1 MKTKIFSILFIFFL
15 SLSSVAQIDRSK
27 QPEPGPTP
35 TINLGKPQTFELKNG
50 LKVLVVENHK
60 LPRVSATLTLE
71 NGPIYEGE
79 KAGVS
84 TLTGSL
90 LGSGTTSVSKDKFNE
105 EIDYL
110 GARVFFSSQSAN
122 INSLSKYFPRVLE
135 LMADAAINPV
145 FTQEEFDKQVA
156 QLLDGIK
163 SGENSVS
170 NIANRVQNLL
180 TYGKDH
186 PYGEYASK
194 ETVEKVTLGDVQNFY
209 KNYFVP
215 NNAYL
220 VIVGDV
226 DFKSVKKLVKNN
238 FKDWKKGLLPS
249 YSIPEVK
256 NVDATEINFIDMPN
270 AVQSEVAVINTV
282 NLKMSDPDYFSAIL
296 ANKILGGGGEG
307 RLFLN
312 LREAHG
318 YTYGSYSS
326 IGNNNYT
333 ASKFEASASVRNTV
347 TDSSAVEI
355 VNEIKKIRKE
365 LVTEDELKN
374 AKAAYVGSFVRNIEK
389 PETVARFALN
399 IRTKKLPE
407 NFYET
412 YLQKL
417 NAVTVEDIQKAAQKF
432 ISEDQTRII
441 ITGKAVDVLPA
452 LEKLPYKINYF
463 DKEGN
468 PVERPEL
475 TKPIPDDVTVKT
487 VIDNYLNA
495 IGGKDKIDALKSMI
509 SKAQATMQG
518 MTLDMET
525 KVVSP
530 NKFTMTMSM
539 AGNVMSKQ
547 SFNGEAG
554 YALAM
559 GQKKPIEG
567 DDLEKMKK
575 TTFPIAEIGYV
586 ETANLEKIEP
596 VDGVDCYVLSVDD
609 NTKVYYEV
617 ESGLKN
623 KQVTTQKG
631 PGGNEMTQTVSYS
644 DYQEVEGIKFPFNT
658 KMSFGPQEIE
668 FKTQE
673 IKINEEISEADFQ

>member
-15 SLSSVAQIDRSK
+15 SLTSVAQIDRSK
-27 QPEPGPTP
+27 QPKPGPTP

-84 TLTGSL
+84 SLTGSL
-90 LGSGTTSVSKDKFNE
+90 LGSGTTSISKDKFNE

-163 SGENSVS
+163 SGEKSVS

-209 KNYFVP
+209 KNYFIP

-226 DFKSVKKLVKNN
+226 DLKSVKKLVKNI
-238 FKDWKKGLLPS
+238 FKDWKPGLLPS

-256 NVDATEINFIDMPN
+256 NVDATEIDFIDMPN
-270 AVQSEVAVINTV
+270 AVQSEVAVINTL
-282 NLKMSDPDYFSAIL
+282 NLKMSDPDYFAALL

-318 YTYGSYSS
+318 FTYGAYSS

-333 ASKFEASASVRNTV
+333 ASKFEASASVRNAV

-355 VNEIKKIRKE
+355 LNEIKKIRKE
-365 LVTEDELKN
+365 LVTEEELKN

-389 PETVARFALN
+389 PETVAQFALN
-399 IRTKKLPE
+399 IKTKKLPE

-417 NAVTVEDIQKAAQKF
+417 NAVTVEDIQKAALKY

-441 ITGKAVDVLPA
+441 ITGKALDVLPA

-468 PVERPEL
+468 AAERPEL
-475 TKPIPDDVTVKT
+475 TKPVPDNVNVKT

-495 IGGKDKIDALKSMI
+495 IGGIDKIDALKSMV

-525 KVVSP
+525 KVLSP

-575 TTFPIAEIGYV
+575 TTFPIAEIGYM
-586 ETANLEKIEP
+586 ETATLEKIEP
-596 VDGVDCYVLSVDD
+596 VDGLDCYVLNVDD

-631 PGGNEMTQTVSYS
+631 PDGNEMTQTVSYS

-673 IKINEEISEADFQ
+673 IKINQEISEADFQ

>member
-282 NLKMSDPDYFSAIL
+282 NLKMSDQDYFSAIL

-365 LVTEDELKN
+365 IVTEDELKN

>member
-15 SLSSVAQIDRSK
+15 SLTSVAQIDRSK

-238 FKDWKKGLLPS
+238 FKDWKKGMLPS

-282 NLKMSDPDYFSAIL
+282 NLKMSDSDYFSALL

-333 ASKFEASASVRNTV
+333 ASKFEASASVRNAV

-399 IRTKKLPE
+399 IETKKLPE

-475 TKPIPDDVTVKT
+475 TKPIPDNVTVKT

-495 IGGKDKIDALKSMI
+495 IGGKDKIDALKSMV

-530 NKFTMTMSM
+530 NKFTMSMSM

-547 SFNGEAG
+547 AFNGEAG

-575 TTFPIAEIGYV
+575 TTFPIAEIGYM

-596 VDGVDCYVLSVDD
+596 VDGVDCYVLNVDD

-631 PGGNEMTQTVSYS
+631 PDGNEMTQTVTFS

>member
-15 SLSSVAQIDRSK
+15 SLTSVAQIDRSK

-60 LPRVSATLTLE
+60 LPRVSATLSLE

-79 KAGVS
+79 TAGVS
-84 TLTGSL
+84 SLTGSL
-90 LGSGTTSVSKDKFNE
+90 LGSGTTSVSKDKYNE

-122 INSLSKYFPRVLE
+122 INALSKYFPRVLE

-163 SGENSVS
+163 SGENSVT

-194 ETVEKVTLGDVQNFY
+194 ETVEKVTLGDVHNFY

-282 NLKMSDPDYFSAIL
+282 NLKMSDSDYFSALL

-333 ASKFEASASVRNTV
+333 ASKFEASASVRNAV

-399 IRTKKLPE
+399 IETKKLPE

-475 TKPIPDDVTVKT
+475 TKPIPDNVTVKT

-495 IGGKDKIDALKSMI
+495 IGGKDKIDALKSMV

-530 NKFTMTMSM
+530 NKFTMSMSM

-547 SFNGEAG
+547 AFNGEAG

-575 TTFPIAEIGYV
+575 TTFPIAEIGYM

-596 VDGVDCYVLSVDD
+596 VDGVDCYVLNVDD

-631 PGGNEMTQTVSYS
+631 PDGNEMTQTVTFS

>member
-365 LVTEDELKN
+365 IVTEDELKN

>member
-15 SLSSVAQIDRSK
+15 TLTSVAQIDRSK
-27 QPEPGPTP
+27 QPKPGPTP

-50 LKVLVVENHK
+50 LKVMVVENHK
-60 LPRVSATLTLE
+60 LPRVSATLTLD
-71 NGPIYEGE
+71 NGPIYEGK

-84 TLTGSL
+84 SLTGSL

-122 INSLSKYFPRVLE
+122 INSLSKYFPRILE

-145 FTQEEFDKQVA
+145 FSQEEFDKQVA

-194 ETVEKVTLGDVQNFY
+194 ETVEKVTLGDVQHFY
-209 KNYFVP
+209 KNYFIP

-238 FKDWKKGLLPS
+238 FKDWKRGLLPS

-296 ANKILGGGGEG
+296 ANRILGGGGEG

-333 ASKFEASASVRNTV
+333 ASKFEASASVRNAV

-399 IRTKKLPE
+399 IETKKLPE

-417 NAVTVEDIQKAAQKF
+417 NAVTVQDIQKAAQKY

-441 ITGKAVDVLPA
+441 ITGKAIDVLPA
-452 LEKLPYKINYF
+452 LEKLPYRISYF
-463 DKEGN
+463 DKKGN
-468 PVERPEL
+468 AVERPEL
-475 TKPIPDDVTVKT
+475 TKPIPDNVTVKT

-495 IGGKDKIDALKSMI
+495 IGGRDKIDALNSII
-509 SKAQATMQG
+509 SKAQASMQG
-518 MTLDMET
+518 MTLEMET

-530 NKFTMTMSM
+530 NKFSMTMSM

-547 SFNGEAG
+547 AFNGEAG

-575 TTFPIAEIGYV
+575 TTFPMAEIGYI

-596 VDGVDCYVLSVDD
+596 VDGVDCYVLNVDE

-631 PGGNEMTQTVSYS
+631 PDGNEMTQTVSYS